1 MGERMED
8 KACSSHDVWKEE
20 REREKER
27 EEQSRILIFP

>member
-20 REREKER
+20 RERERER
-27 EEQSRILIFP
+27 GTV